1 MGIKKIDSVKNKAM
15 GGEIL
20 SFGKVNV
27 RCKNS
32 LENERDFK
40 EGSLDPL
47 ERFTQDAKKLMV
59 KMRAI
64 LVGVAWIGVKIVFL
78 D

>member
-1 MGIKKIDSVKNKAM
+1 MGIKKIDRVKNKAM
-15 GGEIL
+15 RGEIL

-32 LENERDFK
+32 LENERDFR
-40 EGSLDPL
+40 EGRLDPL
-47 ERFTQDAKKLMV
+47 ERFTQDAKKLIV
-59 KMRAI
+59 KMRAN
-64 LVGVAWIGVKIVFL
+64 LVGEDWIGVKIVFL